1 MAVAIAQERKSYVV
15 TGDETTIL
23 HCLDD
28 HLRSLPP
35 GVIVTWN
42 GARFDLPFISDRA
55 RLHNID
61 LGLHLVPDTRTRSHR
76 PPLRGHDGGYHA
88 SWFEHTHLDAYAL
101 YRSDVGASLGIP
113 CGLKSLARMA
123 RLTPVEVD
131 RTEIHNLSP
140 EELDAYVA
148 SDAEL
153 ARELALRRWPTAR
166 LAIDVL

>member
-1 MAVAIAQERKSYVV
+1 
-15 TGDETTIL
+15 
-23 HCLDD
+23 
-28 HLRSLPP
+28 
-35 GVIVTWN
+35 
-42 GARFDLPFISDRA
+42 
-55 RLHNID
+55 
-61 LGLHLVPDTRTRSHR
+61 
-76 PPLRGHDGGYHA
+76 
-88 SWFEHTHLDAYAL
+88 
-101 YRSDVGASLGIP
+101 
-113 CGLKSLARMA
+113 MA